1 MVKLKERVS
10 EYIKASEVKQGEK
23 FVITNEPFYNDEFDN
38 CPLVADVEYK
48 GDKRKFSFNATNE
61 AIMSEQYGDET
72 EKWVGKLLL
81 LHKTKVNFKGE
92 IKDSIKIEVVNQSK
106 TTDEKIAELLQ
117 KGYTKEHIKQMIKD
131 GLV

>member
-61 AIMSEQYGDET
+61 AIMEEHFGDQT
-72 EKWVGKLLL
+72 SNWIGKVIGMN
-81 LHKTKVNFKGE
+81 KTKVNFKGE
-92 IKDSIKIEVVNQSK
+92 IKDSIKIEVVNQDN
-106 TTDEKIAELLQ
+106 TTDERIAKLLQ
-117 KGYTKEHIKQMIKD
+117 KGYTKEHIKQMISD